1 MSPKMVTGKA
11 NGKRNEKT
19 VSDRPVTLP
28 TREQLIAQLNEDLYG
43 RKISAR
49 QILVEKTVATPPAAG
64 AFMAA
69 LRRSAADIRN

>member
-28 TREQLIAQLNEDLYG
+28 TREQLIAQLNEDLS
-43 RKISAR
+43 RDR
-49 QILVEKTVATPPAAG
+49 G
-64 AFMAA
+64 AEPLTKFT
-69 LRRSAADIRN
+69 IRGGVFR